1 MPFLGDR
8 RIGPADF
15 IWMIWRLD
23 LRSTFSRYERFAA
36 VESEVVR
43 NNHRGRVRMSFCV
56 EFISPGALSRVVGSH
71 GHRDARKMH
80 FRLRHV
86 VEAYLNWPEAYCKAE
101 YCAW

>member
-1 MPFLGDR
+1 
-8 RIGPADF
+8 
-15 IWMIWRLD
+15 
-23 LRSTFSRYERFAA
+23 
-36 VESEVVR
+36 
-43 NNHRGRVRMSFCV
+43 MSFCV